1 MNAKYGQSPQIL
13 QQFLEVSR
21 QYLTAPTI
29 DQARPQP
36 TRRAHAL
43 TRRAASLEA
52 NHRHAIQGTAP
63 TYTLR

>member
-21 QYLTAPTI
+21 QYLTASTI

-36 TRRAHAL
+36 MRRAHAL
-43 TRRAASLEA
+43 TRRAPSLEA
-52 NHRHAIQGTAP
+52 NYRHGLQGTAP
-63 TYTLR
+63 NFTLR